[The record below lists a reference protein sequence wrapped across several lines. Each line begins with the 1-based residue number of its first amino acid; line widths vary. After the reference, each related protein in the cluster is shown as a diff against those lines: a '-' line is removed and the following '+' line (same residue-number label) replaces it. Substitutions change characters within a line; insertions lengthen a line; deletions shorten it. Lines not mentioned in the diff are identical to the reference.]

1 MIDRPA
7 KGFGPIVAA
16 VDPGS
21 AADLQAA
28 RACNCPAE
36 QQLKALQD
44 ENQSL
49 RSLNEH
55 LGLALI
61 DITEQ
66 RLNAQHMAHHDW
78 LTGLPNR
85 QALML
90 RLHDVIAESFS
101 EQCLM
106 ALMFIDIDDFKRVN
120 DSHGHCA
127 GDKLLT
133 AVASRISS
141 CIRANDLACRY
152 GGDEFVVILSDISE
166 ASIAVHITEKLRGH
180 INGCYAIDDE
190 QLQISAS
197 IGLAFYPADGE
208 QSEVLLNSADA
219 SMYRDKQIPADR
231 RKTSVSTRDQK
242 LLSPLEMEAQNTGR
256 VLN

>member
-1 MIDRPA
+1 M
-7 KGFGPIVAA
+7 KV
-16 VDPGS
+16 
-21 AADLQAA
+21 
-28 RACNCPAE
+28 
-36 QQLKALQD
+36 LQD
-44 ENQSL
+44 ENRSL

-66 RLNAQHMAHHDW
+66 RLNAQHMAHHDG

-90 RLHDVIAESFS
+90 RLHDAIAESFS
-101 EQCLM
+101 KQSLM

-120 DSHGHCA
+120 DSHGHCT

-141 CIRANDLACRY
+141 CMRSTDLVCRY
-152 GGDEFVVILSDISE
+152 GGDEFVVVLSDVSE
-166 ASIAVHITEKLRGH
+166 ASIAVHISEKLRGN
-180 INGCYAIDDE
+180 INGCYAIDGE
-190 QLQISAS
+190 QLLIGAS
-197 IGLAFYPADGE
+197 IGLAFYPTDGE
-208 QSEVLLNSADA
+208 QSESLLNSADA

-231 RKTSVSTRDQK
+231 RRTSLSTRNQK
-242 LLSPLEMEAQNTGR
+242 VLSPLEMEAQVPDR